1 MQASVATKCSHFGM
15 TERRRG
21 RQRRQNLATIKDYT
35 RKIAEA
41 LHVCGL
47 MNMQY
52 AIEDGKVFVLEANP
66 RASRTM
72 PLVSKVCNTPV
83 SRRRLVLTS
92 RRRREWSVSG
102 TVCKCSPRNSPDARC
117 QARRPEA
124 QGQEVAET
132 HAPRSCA
139 SKLARDARL

>member
-1 MQASVATKCSHFGM
+1 M

-21 RQRRQNLATIKDYT
+21 RLYETSHFSGLVELSPLGKRRQNLATIKDYT

-66 RASRTM
+66 RASRTV

-83 SRRRLVLTS
+83 SRRRLVITS
-92 RRRREWSVSG
+92 RRRRE
-102 TVCKCSPRNSPDARC
+102 
-117 QARRPEA
+117 
-124 QGQEVAET
+124 
-132 HAPRSCA
+132 
-139 SKLARDARL
+139 

>member
-21 RQRRQNLATIKDYT
+21 RLYETSHFSGLVELSPLGKRRQNLATIKDYT

-66 RASRTM
+66 HASRTV

-83 SRRRLVLTS
+83 SRRRLVITS
-92 RRRREWSVSG
+92 RRRRE
-102 TVCKCSPRNSPDARC
+102 
-117 QARRPEA
+117 
-124 QGQEVAET
+124 
-132 HAPRSCA
+132 
-139 SKLARDARL
+139 